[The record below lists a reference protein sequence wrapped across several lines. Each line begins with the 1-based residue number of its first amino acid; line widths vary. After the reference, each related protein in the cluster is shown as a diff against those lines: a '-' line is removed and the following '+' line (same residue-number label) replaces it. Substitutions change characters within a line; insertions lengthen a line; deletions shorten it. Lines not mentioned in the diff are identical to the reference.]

1 MGKEYPTRS
10 FKSGNS
16 VALRI
21 PKEIG
26 IEPGQEFLLVQHADK
41 RITAILA
48 HRRKEHFLSLAGA
61 MSDGWMLDG
70 RQNSDSAI
78 REPRVSRDEAA

>member
-21 PKEIG
+21 PKELG
-26 IEPGQEFLLVQHADK
+26 VEPGQEFLLVQHADQ

-61 MSDGWMLDG
+61 MSDGWMQGG
-70 RQNSDSAI
+70 RQNSDNEV